1 MSCGVGCRLNLDSEL
16 LWLWHR
22 PLAWEPLGT
31 ALEKTKKQK
40 TKNEKKKRE
49 ENSESMRK
57 TQDNTAGFE
66 DEGGVH
72 IDPGDINNNSLSLT
86 KL

>member
-1 MSCGVGCRLNLDSEL
+1 
-16 LWLWHR
+16 
-22 PLAWEPLGT
+22 
-31 ALEKTKKQK
+31 
-40 TKNEKKKRE
+40 
-49 ENSESMRK
+49 MRK

-86 KL
+86 KLQRGFFPTRSP